1 MRERLDILRDP
12 PEELNPELYKPH
24 FDWEEEERILAE
36 KEKQERRKKLKNFLR
51 AGNVRFKSLPSW
63 ARGLKYYLPA

>member
-1 MRERLDILRDP
+1 MSEGPRILRDP

-36 KEKQERRKKLKNFLR
+36 KEKRERRKKLKNF
-51 AGNVRFKSLPSW
+51 FKG
-63 ARGLKYYLPA
+63 RKRKV

>member
-1 MRERLDILRDP
+1 MRERLDILRDT

-36 KEKQERRKKLKNFLR
+36 KEKQERRKKLKNF
-51 AGNVRFKSLPSW
+51 FKGRKRK
-63 ARGLKYYLPA
+63 A